1 VHEADGLYFTEPY
14 NDEVFGKVIMSVMKT
29 VEVNDEVVG
38 IVAADIFL
46 DSILSIMEQYKIGKT
61 GYTILLDSKGN
72 VIYQPNED
80 LVMNEHFT
88 KKKGDLGKIAQKMID
103 GKQGLETA
111 QIAKDPYYVGYEPV
125 SAADWSVAT
134 TVKQ

>member
-1 VHEADGLYFTEPY
+1 VWSDKGNFLIGTGDVLSDKDFDLQGRPWYKAVHEADGLYFTEPY

-46 DSILSIMEQYKIGKT
+46 DSIPSIMEQYKIGKT

-72 VIYQPNED
+72 VIYHPNED
-80 LVMNEHFT
+80 LV
-88 KKKGDLGKIAQKMID
+88 KIGRAH
-103 GKQGLETA
+103 
-111 QIAKDPYYVGYEPV
+111 V
-125 SAADWSVAT
+125 
-134 TVKQ
+134 